1 MEGLGLSGESPPARP
16 RAARDRVKRAVQVVV
31 GLTAAVVILGW
42 VLPRLT
48 ATTWP
53 QIIHELDHLGWGK
66 AALLFALMMAG
77 LWCYTFTLAASLP
90 GMKHVPALIVN
101 LCGSGV
107 SNAMPGGGAVGV
119 AAQYAIF
126 RSWGFT
132 HRNIGTSLVITSIW
146 NLLIRALLPLIAV
159 VWLFASGT
167 TQLPR
172 QFTYG
177 VIFAVVVA
185 ALMIGIAL
193 AILVSDR
200 SAHQVGAFLNRLF
213 TPLMRVFRRESQH
226 DLEAVTVDIRGR
238 IIDVVRPGWIRLTG
252 GIVGFLGIYFF
263 LFRECMLAFGID
275 LPWAQVF
282 ACYALSR
289 MLTMVPLTPGGIG
302 VTELASVLMIAFG
315 AERTPA
321 VAAVLLFA
329 IYSHILE
336 IPLGLIAA
344 GAWTATRKHYYV
356 GQVEHDIPSV
366 GDTRPVD
373 IPSVGDTRSVGDAAD
388 DAGSARS

>member
-1 MEGLGLSGESPPARP
+1 MEGLDLSGEPPPARP
-16 RAARDRVKRAVQVVV
+16 KTAADRVKRAVQVVV
-31 GLTAAVVILGW
+31 GITFAVVILGW
-42 VLPRLT
+42 VLPWLT
-48 ATTWP
+48 HTTWR
-53 QIIHELDHLGWGK
+53 QVIHELDHLGWGR
-66 AALLFALMMAG
+66 AALLFGLMMTG

-90 GMKHVPALIVN
+90 GMKHAPALIVN

-126 RSWGFT
+126 RSWGFA

-146 NLLIRALLPLIAV
+146 NMLIRALLPLIAV
-159 VWLFASGT
+159 VWLLASGT
-167 TQLPR
+167 TRLPK
-172 QFTYG
+172 QFMYG

-185 ALMIGIAL
+185 AAMIGITL

-200 SAHQVGAFLNRLF
+200 SAHHVGGFLNRLVA
-213 TPLMRVFRRESQH
+213 PVMRLFQQEYRQ
-226 DLEAVTVDIRGR
+226 DLEAVAVDIRGR

-315 AERTPA
+315 ANRPAA
-321 VAAVLLFA
+321 VAAVVLFA
-329 IYSHILE
+329 IYSHLLE

-344 GAWTATRKHYYV
+344 GAWTATRRHYYV
-356 GQVEHDIPSV
+356 GQVER
-366 GDTRPVD
+366 DTHPA
-373 IPSVGDTRSVGDAAD
+373 GTTHEAEGTHAVGDAAD